1 VPVTKGLFKRLGFRR
16 KLLLFWVLLSI
27 AFVSLWPTITNAM
40 TGYVPLNDAMVL
52 LKGQNA
58 SVYADYSNISATSN
72 LAFQF
77 VGYYE
82 MEPFVLP
89 NMVTNFS
96 PIFFKDGPNTTLWTD
111 MYQGNNI

>member
-1 VPVTKGLFKRLGFRR
+1 M
-16 KLLLFWVLLSI
+16 LSI

-58 SVYADYSNISATSN
+58 SVYADYSNISVTSN

-77 VGYYE
+77 VGYYGQGVYE
-82 MEPFVLP
+82 SP
-89 NMVTNFS
+89 TNTS